1 MVRTKD
7 SALSKEQLGA
17 MGNKMIK
24 GGVARGA
31 GKGEG
36 GKGGKGKMY
45 KEGYVYHSVLEG
57 LVLRL

>member
-24 GGVARGA
+24 GGVARGD

-45 KEGYVYHSVLEG
+45 KEGYVIPFHA
-57 LVLRL
+57 